1 MFIISMC
8 FHKNQNKTILTCIK
22 RKQTQYSIDSCF
34 SFIISGI
41 VPYAYKNKYLLI
53 KAIKDQIIRTDRFL
67 LNDSRKDNRSSWRPS
82 ISRFYSCAS
91 RLIFSRCSLPFLSRR
106 QKYRTNIWFWS
117 MFTSIFLLSSF
128 SSLLVIDSIFK
139 LGCPHFN
146 FFLTFDLSFFSDI
159 AFW

>member
-53 KAIKDQIIRTDRFL
+53 KAIKDQIDHK
-67 LNDSRKDNRSSWRPS
+67 NWQ
-82 ISRFYSCAS
+82 ISVKW
-91 RLIFSRCSLPFLSRR
+91 LSKR
-106 QKYRTNIWFWS
+106 QQ
-117 MFTSIFLLSSF
+117 IFLETQYLQILFMCIQADIFPVF
-128 SSLLVIDSIFK
+128 SPFPLQEAEI
-139 LGCPHFN
+139 
-146 FFLTFDLSFFSDI
+146 
-159 AFW
+159 